1 MQNYLVVKKLG
12 TGTYGAAYLVS
23 LRANPAQQYV
33 LKKVKVD
40 GPDSSADSEVK
51 VLRSLSHPLV
61 LSYVDHFMYKGHLCI
76 VTEYCDAGDLYQ
88 LLRARKAALSE
99 PHLLD
104 LFAQV
109 LLAIQH
115 VHSKNILHR
124 DLKTQNIFLTSGG
137 SIRLGDFGISR
148 PLNGTMDLAS
158 TIIGTPY
165 YMSPEVMS
173 SMPYD
178 FKSDMWSLGCV
189 LYEMMSLKHA
199 FDATDMS
206 SLVMKI
212 LRGEH
217 LPIPQG
223 FSQELKDLVRQLLCK
238 NPKMRPAPEQIL
250 KMPFLKEYVAR
261 ARETVAQL
269 EQQRGVRGGRGGG
282 GRTTEPGQLAPGAPS
297 FHRHSYSTGAGSDPA
312 PGPSGGSAAL
322 SPSQLDRALEAAND
336 RLRRIQ
342 LEREALMKQAHGA
355 GQGSPVAPPNGSP
368 VSRRFS
374 ASPHQAQSP
383 ALAGQ
388 ASETSLGIGG
398 RANVALAGG
407 SGSGMSPGGGA
418 AGASGLS
425 GKSWREKEEALQ
437 RLQARSSQ
445 RDLPMQL
452 SGPLQQPGGQFQ
464 HGPLLPH
471 LAGDVDSALER
482 HREQRQLRSSRPQ
495 SPEYAGMGGA
505 GGPGQFGG
513 GSPPTASAAAAAA
526 AMDPKTRM
534 KARKEEEA
542 RRREAELLQARKVYF
557 EERKQAAARL
567 QQLYTPSPSN
577 QVASTARRVTDSSP
591 LSLHGGISLS
601 GEYHSVQQ
609 QPQHAHYSSPH
620 HLHHTNSTVSHSG
633 GVDGAMMLV
642 RESSGEVGSAL
653 GGPQLSYYG
662 GGGVGPPLPRGAAC
676 PDVSDSDDDLEYGE
690 GCAMQEFEAELVN
703 TAAGSSGVSS
713 PTAAPSTAVASP
725 QLQQALDRGDLAD
738 RILALREVCA
748 FNLGQPLYELIY
760 GYIRKRMAQGVT
772 DDAAFRQELFQR
784 LGPGR
789 MQYVH
794 LIDQLIYFED
804 MHGLQSALM

>member
-12 TGTYGAAYLVS
+12 TGTYGSAYLVS
-23 LRANPAQQYV
+23 LRVNPSQQYV

-40 GPDSSADSEVK
+40 GSDSSADSEVK

-88 LLRARKAALSE
+88 LLRARKAALPE
-99 PHLLD
+99 AHLLD

-238 NPKMRPAPEQIL
+238 NPKMRPSPEQIL
-250 KMPFLKEYVAR
+250 KMPFIKEYVAR
-261 ARETVAQL
+261 ARETVGQL
-269 EQQRGVRGGRGGG
+269 EQQRGAAGGRSAG
-282 GRTTEPGQLAPGAPS
+282 GRSNRGTECGQLGPGVPS
-297 FHRHSYSTGAGSDPA
+297 FHRHSQGTGVSLDPV
-312 PGPSGGSAAL
+312 GPSGAGL

-355 GQGSPVAPPNGSP
+355 AQGSSGAPANGSP
-368 VSRRFS
+368 VSRRVS
-374 ASPHQAQSP
+374 ASPHQASSP
-383 ALAGQ
+383 QLAGQ
-388 ASETSLGIGG
+388 ASEPSLGGAA
-398 RANVALAGG
+398 RVSVVS
-407 SGSGMSPGGGA
+407 SGLSPGGGA
-418 AGASGLS
+418 VGPSGLS

-437 RLQARSSQ
+437 RLQQARSSQ
-445 RDLPMQL
+445 RDLPMQI
-452 SGPLQQPGGQFQ
+452 SGPLQQPGSGMVQYQ
-464 HGPLLPH
+464 HSPFLSH

-495 SPEYAGMGGA
+495 SPEYGGA
-505 GGPGQFGG
+505 GGGAT
-513 GSPPTASAAAAAA
+513 SPPGAGTTTA

-542 RRREAELLQARKVYF
+542 RRREAELLHARKAYF

-577 QVASTARRVTDSSP
+577 QVATTARRATDSS
-591 LSLHGGISLS
+591 SFSAHGGS
-601 GEYHSVQQ
+601 GDYHPMQQ
-609 QPQHAHYSSPH
+609 QQHIQYSSPH
-620 HLHHTNSTVSHSG
+620 HLHPTCSASHGG
-633 GVDGAMMLV
+633 GVDNVLL
-642 RESSGEVGSAL
+642 REFSGDV
-653 GGPQLSYYG
+653 GGPQLSYYSG
-662 GGGVGPPLPRGAAC
+662 GGGVPLPRGPTC
-676 PDVSDSDDDLEYGE
+676 QGVSDSDEDLEYGE
-690 GCAMQEFEAELVN
+690 SCAMQEFEAELVSP
-703 TAAGSSGVSS
+703 GSGVSS
-713 PTAAPSTAVASP
+713 PTAPATTAGASP
-725 QLQQALDRGDLAD
+725 QLQQALDRGGLAD

-748 FNLGQPLYELIY
+748 YNLGQPLYELIY
-760 GYIRKRMAQGVT
+760 GYIRKRMAQGMT
-772 DDAAFRQELFQR
+772 DDAAFRQELLQR